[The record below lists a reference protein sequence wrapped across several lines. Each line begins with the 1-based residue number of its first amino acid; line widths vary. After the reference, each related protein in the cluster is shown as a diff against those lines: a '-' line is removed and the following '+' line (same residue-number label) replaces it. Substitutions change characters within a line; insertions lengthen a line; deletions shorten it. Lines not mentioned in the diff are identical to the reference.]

1 MSRDT
6 TSLRAGAAAWVLSVQ
21 FFVTQV
27 VVASAWSRHFSL
39 KTDYISDLGNT
50 VCTVSLAHSERA
62 VCSPWHLAMNVSFM
76 MLGVTMIIGAVLAR
90 HAFPPGW
97 VRTLASVLFSLAG
110 IGVFVVGLY
119 PENTISAWHVLGA
132 GLNFIAGNIAMI
144 VFGLALAQRPTHPAL
159 RTFSIISGAFGLLGT
174 LLFVS
179 GQYLGIGLGGM
190 ERVAAYPMTVWQ
202 IVAGLTFL
210 RAPRD

>member
-76 MLGVTMIIGAVLAR
+76 LLGVTMIIGAVLAR

-132 GLNFIAGNIAMI
+132 GLNFTAGNIAMI

-210 RAPRD
+210 RAARD

>member
-1 MSRDT
+1 MSRPSSRT
-6 TSLRAGAAAWVLSVQ
+6 HVGAVAWVLSVQ
-21 FFVTQV
+21 FFITQV
-27 VVASAWSRHFSL
+27 VVASAWVRHFSL

-50 VCTVSLAHSERA
+50 VCTVSLANSAHA

-76 MLGVTMIIGAVLAR
+76 VLGVTMIIGAVNTR

-110 IGVFVVGLY
+110 IGVFVVGVY
-119 PENTISAWHVLGA
+119 PENTVRELHALGA
-132 GLNFIAGNIAMI
+132 GLNFMGGNIAMI
-144 VFGLALAQRPTHPAL
+144 VFGLALAQRPPHPAL
-159 RTFSIISGAFGLLGT
+159 RNFSIISGALGLLGT

-179 GQYLGIGLGGM
+179 GHYLGLGLGGM

-210 RAPRD
+210 RSPSD